1 MGRLLRCRCGSNVG
15 QSCEAQSPPLWCHSN
30 DGGNGRLVRA
40 LLYCTLRGDH
50 CCQLCASGARTVR
63 LPRVHISSKERRRP
77 RLETAH
83 VRTARDD
90 ADARRERHLGSKSEA
105 GSRGR
110 GARQELFADA
120 RCGVVS
126 SATPSTRRY
135 ITTQVAGRTNRDLR
149 SAGQGLR
156 ATQGRRPRRV
166 ALRAG
171 AGPERLNEGQGRQK
185 NRERRA
191 AREESLQADRDA
203 GGVAVW
209 KSMTPH

>member
-1 MGRLLRCRCGSNVG
+1 MLLREPAWLLALPLFDGPALG
-15 QSCEAQSPPLWCHSN
+15 QASHRRLAPLWCHSN

-63 LPRVHISSKERRRP
+63 LPRVHISRKERRRP

-105 GSRGR
+105 GSRWR
-110 GARQELFADA
+110 AARQVLLPDA

-126 SATPSTRRY
+126 STAPSTRRY
-135 ITTQVAGRTNRDLR
+135 ITTCVFR
-149 SAGQGLR
+149 R
-156 ATQGRRPRRV
+156 AVDATLHDHTGRRPNDPRPSTCWSR
-166 ALRAG
+166 
-171 AGPERLNEGQGRQK
+171 PT
-185 NRERRA
+185 RRA
-191 AREESLQADRDA
+191 RAVASARGSARWSRA
-203 GGVAVW
+203 R
-209 KSMTPH
+209 TPR